1 MTKAQQSFDHLY
13 DQHVE
18 AIFRYV
24 LRRVANVAEAE
35 DLTAQTFYRALHRFW
50 CFRWSGGNA
59 SAWLYRIAPNEINS
73 HYRSH
78 RTGRGVDPATV
89 TAELNDAEKELA
101 VHRLYL
107 DLHRALRCLDPDD
120 QALIVLRYFEQKP
133 YDEIAPILRSRP
145 GTLAMRANRALK
157 KLKNELRQRGID
169 HEEFRGI
176 LAPVERPR
184 PTGRKIP
191 AQAAP

>member
-1 MTKAQQSFDHLY
+1 MTRAQQPFDDLY
-13 DQHVE
+13 DEHFE

-24 LRRVANVAEAE
+24 LRRVANVAVAE
-35 DLTAQTFYRALHRFW
+35 DLTAETFFKALRRFW
-50 CFRWSGGNA
+50 RFRWSAGNA
-59 SAWLYRIAPNEINS
+59 SAWLYRIATNEINN
-73 HYRSH
+73 HYRGRRASH
-78 RTGRGVDPATV
+78 GVDPATV

-101 VHRLYL
+101 VHWLYL
-107 DLHRALRCLDPDD
+107 DLHRALRGLAPDD
-120 QALIVLRYFEQKP
+120 QALIVLRYFEQKS

-157 KLKNELRQRGID
+157 KLKNELHQRGID

-176 LAPVERPR
+176 LAPAERPQ
-184 PTGRKIP
+184 PSGRNIP

>member
-1 MTKAQQSFDHLY
+1 MTDARQRFDRIY
-13 DQHVE
+13 DRHFE

-35 DLTAQTFYRALHRFW
+35 DLTAQTFYRALRGYW
-50 CFRWSGGNA
+50 RFRWTDGNV
-59 SAWLYRIAPNEINS
+59 SAWLYRIATNEVNS
-73 HYRSH
+73 HFR
-78 RTGRGVDPATV
+78 RPRRERGPDPSTV
-89 TAELNDAEKELA
+89 TVELRDAENQLA

-107 DLHRALRCLDPDD
+107 DLHRALRALDPAD

-133 YDEIAPILRSRP
+133 YDEIAPILRRRP

-157 KLKNELRQRGID
+157 KLKNELQQRGID
-169 HEEFRGI
+169 HEELRGI
-176 LAPVERPR
+176 LTPAERPR
-184 PTGRKIP
+184 STGRNIP

>member
-1 MTKAQQSFDHLY
+1 VTKTQQPFDDVY
-13 DQHVE
+13 DTHFD

-24 LRRVANVAEAE
+24 LRRVANVAVAE
-35 DLTAQTFYRALHRFW
+35 DLTAETFYKALRRFW
-50 CFRWSGGNA
+50 RFRWSGSNV
-59 SAWLYRIAPNEINS
+59 SAWLYRIATNEINS

-78 RTGRGVDPATV
+78 RTSVAVDPATV
-89 TAELNDAEKELA
+89 TAEPSDAETELA

-107 DLHRALRCLDPDD
+107 DLHRALRRLNHDD
-120 QALIVLRYFEQKP
+120 QALIVLRYFEQKS
-133 YDEIAPILRSRP
+133 YDEIASILRRRP

-184 PTGRKIP
+184 PTGRNIS